1 MLILIT
7 LFLIQLRLIWDN
19 ELVQIGAKRGLML
32 WYEQL
37 LPILLP
43 FLLISS
49 LFTLQVTHYTT
60 KNNKTKSQ
68 SFCIG
73 TTLLLGILCGC
84 PIGAK
89 TTASFYRNG
98 QITKRNALLFL
109 PLCNN
114 ISPMFLAGYIT
125 TTILK
130 KSIHFLTAFSLIY
143 LPYLIYLILAFCIT
157 SIVPIHTPAA
167 SVIKYNSKSNA
178 SDDLILNSILQI
190 TYIGFYVMICS
201 IVIEFVITYAP
212 FRAFINYI
220 ISCLTEI
227 TIGTSLLH
235 SCTDICLK
243 TKTAYILAFTS
254 FGGLSALLQT
264 YKMLQQTKL
273 SIVYYILIKIICAI
287 STFFLTILLI

>member
-1 MLILIT
+1 MLTLILI
-7 LFLIQLRLIWDN
+7 FLIQLRLIMDN

-49 LFTLQVTHYTT
+49 LFTLQVTRYTT
-60 KNNKTKSQ
+60 KNKIYQSQ
-68 SFCIG
+68 SICIG
-73 TTLLLGILCGC
+73 TIILLGILCGC

-89 TTASFYRNG
+89 TTASFYQNG
-98 QITKRNALLFL
+98 QITRKNALLFL

-125 TTILK
+125 TTILNQ
-130 KSIHFLTAFSLIY
+130 SIHFFTAFTLIY
-143 LPYLIYLILAFCIT
+143 LPYLIYLIIAFCIT
-157 SIVPIHTPAA
+157 SIIPIHSPAPI
-167 SVIKYNSKSNA
+167 VKYSSTSDT
-178 SDDLILNSILQI
+178 SDDLIMNSIVQI

-201 IVIEFVITYAP
+201 VVIEFINTYAP
-212 FRAFINYI
+212 FRIFVKYML
-220 ISCLTEI
+220 SCLTEI

-235 SCTDICLK
+235 NYTDICIK

-264 YKMLQQTKL
+264 HKMLQQTKL
-273 SIVYYILIKIICAI
+273 SIVYYILIKIICAV